1 MNERGDGPAVPQ
13 MAQPE
18 PPPGR
23 PHAPAVVFSALAL
36 IGSFAALL
44 KVDIPILWFLRSHNL
59 SSLQALGDAGEKLGN
74 GGTLIALSLLVL
86 GTGLYLKR
94 RSLTRLGWDS
104 LLAHG
109 VVALVVNGLKH
120 VIGRPRPR
128 LTHSGGWQ
136 WWPSL
141 DSGLD
146 SFPSGHTSASVAVV
160 TVFARALPRFNWVPF
175 AVVAWVGA
183 SRIWRGS
190 HFPSDVVAG
199 MVTGFV
205 VGSIFNGP
213 LRWWWRSCA
222 QALVRIAPMTV
233 LITGL
238 FWVMTHRIVD
248 AMTDGILFASGVAI
262 VAAGLV
268 LRVGRHR
275 VSSTGGADTSSIT
288 SQHLIG
294 LGLGIATSA
303 PVLIGLT
310 ALVYLSRWGG
320 GAAEPRALSQ
330 TTRLAWVYDS
340 LYVVGTIAAIWGVQA
355 LKGLVPLQ

>member
-1 MNERGDGPAVPQ
+1 MTEPGDGGAVPLLE
-13 MAQPE
+13 QPE
-18 PPPGR
+18 SPPARLP
-23 PHAPAVVFSALAL
+23 APAVALSGLAL

-44 KVDIPILWFLRSHNL
+44 QVDIPILWFLRSHDL
-59 SSLQALGDAGEKLGN
+59 ASLQSLGDVGERLGN
-74 GGTLIALSLLVL
+74 GGTLVMISLLLL
-86 GTGLYLKR
+86 GAGLYLKR
-94 RSLTRLGWDS
+94 NSLTRLGMDS
-104 LLAHG
+104 LFAHG
-109 VVALVVNGLKH
+109 VVALLVNGLKH

-146 SFPSGHTSASVAVV
+146 SFPSGHTSASVAAV
-160 TVFARALPRFNWVPF
+160 TVLARGLPRLRWVPF
-175 AVVAWVGA
+175 AMAAWVGA

-213 LRWWWRSCA
+213 LRWWGRSCA
-222 QALVRIAPMTV
+222 QALVHIAPMTL
-233 LITGL
+233 LITGV
-238 FWVMTHRIVD
+238 FWVLTHRIVD
-248 AMTDGILFASGVAI
+248 TTTDGILFASGVAL
-262 VAAGLV
+262 VAGGLV

-275 VSSTGGADTSSIT
+275 VSVIDADSARIMASE
-288 SQHLIG
+288 SLLG

-303 PVLIGLT
+303 PILIGLT
-310 ALVYLSRWGG
+310 GLVYLARWI
-320 GAAEPRALSQ
+320 GAAALA
-330 TTRLAWVYDS
+330 TRSPAAPPSWIYDG
-340 LYVVGTIAAIWGVQA
+340 LYVLGAIAALAAIQA

>member
-1 MNERGDGPAVPQ
+1 MNEPGDGRAVPEV
-13 MAQPE
+13 AQPE

-23 PHAPAVVFSALAL
+23 PPASAVVFSAFAL

-44 KVDIPILWFLRSHNL
+44 QVDIPILWFLRSHNL
-59 SSLQALGDAGEKLGN
+59 SSLQAFGDVGEKIGN
-74 GGTLIALSLLVL
+74 GGTLVMLSLLAL
-86 GTGLYLKR
+86 GAGLYLKR
-94 RSLTRLGWDS
+94 RALTRLGRDS
-104 LLAHG
+104 LFAHG

-160 TVFARALPRFNWVPF
+160 TVFARALPRLRWVPF
-175 AVVAWVGA
+175 AVAAWVGA

-205 VGSIFNGP
+205 AGSIFNGP
-213 LRWWWRSCA
+213 LRWWGRSGA
-222 QALVRIAPMTV
+222 QALVRIAPITV

-238 FWVMTHRIVD
+238 FWVLTHRIVD
-248 AMTDGILFASGVAI
+248 VMTDGILFASGVVL
-262 VAAGLV
+262 VARGLV
-268 LRVGRHR
+268 LRVGPHR
-275 VSSTGGADTSSIT
+275 APATSVAGTRIIASEN
-288 SQHLIG
+288 LMG
-294 LGLGIATSA
+294 LGLGVATSA
-303 PVLIGLT
+303 PVIIGLT
-310 ALVYLSRWGG
+310 ALVCLARWGG
-320 GAAEPRALSQ
+320 AVERKAL
-330 TTRLAWVYDS
+330 TLTRPAWVRAS
-340 LYVVGTIAAIWGVQA
+340 LYVVGAIAAMGAIQA

>member
-1 MNERGDGPAVPQ
+1 MNEPGDGRAVPEV
-13 MAQPE
+13 AQSE

-23 PHAPAVVFSALAL
+23 PPAPAVVFSALAL

-44 KVDIPILWFLRSHNL
+44 QVDIPILWFLRSHNL
-59 SSLQALGDAGEKLGN
+59 APLQTLGDVGEKLGN
-74 GGTLIALSLLVL
+74 GGTLVTLSLLAL
-86 GTGLYLKR
+86 GAGLYLER

-104 LLAHG
+104 LFAHG

-160 TVFARALPRFNWVPF
+160 TVFARALPRLRWVPF
-175 AVVAWVGA
+175 AVATWVGA

-213 LRWWWRSCA
+213 LRWWGRSCA
-222 QALVRIAPMTV
+222 KALVCIAPMTV

-238 FWVMTHRIVD
+238 FWVLTHRIVD
-248 AMTDGILFASGVAI
+248 AMTDGILFASGVALL
-262 VAAGLV
+262 AGGLV

-275 VSSTGGADTSSIT
+275 ALATGAADTSIIVSEN
-288 SQHLIG
+288 LMG
-294 LGLGIATSA
+294 LGLGVATGA
-303 PVLIGLT
+303 PVIIGLT
-310 ALVYLSRWGG
+310 ALVCLSRWGS
-320 GAAEPRALSQ
+320 AAEPRALSL
-330 TTRLAWVYDS
+330 TSRPAWVYDS
-340 LYVVGTIAAIWGVQA
+340 LYVVGAVAAMGAIQA